1 MKALVTGAT
10 GFIGRRLVA
19 RLHEEGVEVVAL
31 VRTARHG
38 LPEGV
43 QTVYG
48 DILSPKS
55 LKSIRAKYDR
65 LYHLAGMVTFDPR
78 KRGELIR
85 TNAQGTSNVL
95 EAARHWKVNRSVI
108 VSSACTV
115 GLSYSQDHVLDEEAP
130 VVEKLVK
137 ANPYMESK
145 VVAEREA
152 LRAAQERT
160 VIIVNPTTAYGPGDW
175 TLNSGTMVVKIARSA
190 VVPVPSGGSNVVDV
204 DDVAEGIVLAGER
217 GQSGRRYILGGEN
230 LSFGQTFFTIAEVVG
245 HHPVFVPLPRW
256 MRRPMAGTAW
266 VAGSLVGSRFLT
278 PQIVGD
284 MFAFKYY
291 SNRRA
296 EQELGWSPR
305 YLFRDSI
312 DRAWSFYKQEG
323 LA

>member
-1 MKALVTGAT
+1 
-10 GFIGRRLVA
+10 
-19 RLHEEGVEVVAL
+19 
-31 VRTARHG
+31 
-38 LPEGV
+38 
-43 QTVYG
+43 
-48 DILSPKS
+48 
-55 LKSIRAKYDR
+55 
-65 LYHLAGMVTFDPR
+65 AGMVTFDPR

-85 TNAQGTSNVL
+85 TNGQGTSNVL

-115 GLSYSQDHVLDEEAP
+115 GLTYSQDHVLDEEAP

-152 LRAAQERT
+152 LRGAQERA
-160 VIIVNPTTAYGPGDW
+160 VIVVNPTTAYGPGDW

-204 DDVAEGIVLAGER
+204 DDVVEGIILAGER

-230 LSFGQTFFTIAEVVG
+230 LSFSQTFFTIAEVVG
-245 HHPVFVPLPRW
+245 HHPVFVPLPHW
-256 MRRPMAGTAW
+256 MCRPMAGTAW
-266 VAGSLVGSRFLT
+266 VVGSLIGSRFLT

-291 SNRRA
+291 SNTRA
-296 EQELGWSPR
+296 KQELGWSPR
-305 YLFRDSI
+305 NSFRESV
-312 DRAWSFYKQEG
+312 DRAWHFYRREG
-323 LA
+323 LVR